1 MKRFLLLLFMF
12 FLILSVTTQALAFY
26 TEFGTA
32 YSRKKTSF
40 DANNYTDSESITGSI
55 SLYFFEKIAIEL
67 SYTDASSIRQE
78 KIGGSQYTTYQKTKV
93 LGADLIYVFA
103 DRKASFQPF
112 IKGGGAQLTRQQT
125 IQVDS
130 LDRELLDPDVAV
142 VPSYGAGFKLALTD
156 SLNFK
161 MSYDAWKTPIGG
173 SLTTDDSQI
182 RAGLSWVL

>member
-1 MKRFLLLLFMF
+1 MLNLMILLMAAPAMAF
-12 FLILSVTTQALAFY
+12 F

-40 DANNYTDSESITGSI
+40 DSNNYTDSESITGSI
-55 SLYFFEKIAIEL
+55 SFYFFERIAIEV

-93 LGADLIYVFA
+93 VGADLIYVFA
-103 DRKASFQPF
+103 DRKATFQPY

-130 LDRELLDPDVAV
+130 LDREILDPDVAV
-142 VPSYGAGFKLALTD
+142 VPSYGGGFKIALTD

-173 SLTTDDSQI
+173 TLTTDDSQI